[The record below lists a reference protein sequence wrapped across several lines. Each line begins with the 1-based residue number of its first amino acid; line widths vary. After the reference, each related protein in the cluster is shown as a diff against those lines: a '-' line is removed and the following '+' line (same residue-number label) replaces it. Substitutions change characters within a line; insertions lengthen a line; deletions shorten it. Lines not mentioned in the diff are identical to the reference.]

1 MLAPL
6 VFKSSSWRY
15 RRMKIKKNLSFKLW
29 QQISESFSLFL
40 QIFHCLFCI
49 VSCNCSPWCKI
60 VAITI
65 NSNRLSILS
74 LNLRNMV
81 KSALFL
87 DGRYYDK
94 YFYVTCGVMT
104 FCCEESSESPKNS
117 IWEIKN
123 VKNAYFGK

>member
-1 MLAPL
+1 
-6 VFKSSSWRY
+6 
-15 RRMKIKKNLSFKLW
+15 
-29 QQISESFSLFL
+29 
-40 QIFHCLFCI
+40 
-49 VSCNCSPWCKI
+49 
-60 VAITI
+60 
-65 NSNRLSILS
+65 
-74 LNLRNMV
+74 MV

-104 FCCEESSESPKNS
+104 FCCKESSESPKNS